1 MTLARRFVSFLSDYG
16 HSDEFVGVCKSVML
30 SLAPDLQIIDITHDL
45 PVHDVRAGA
54 LTLVRAAQYLP
65 DGGIVLAVV
74 DPGVGTDR
82 RLVAVEVEHGIL
94 LGPDNGLLAPAV
106 AILGGAQRVVSLTST
121 EHQLPAPGPTFAGR
135 DVLSPAAAHLAA
147 GVDASELGDEVDAA
161 GLVPGLVSLPR
172 HDEGGAIHGEVW
184 WIDRFGN
191 CQLNIDP
198 DELRAHGA
206 EPGAP
211 LEVRFSPSALASSGS
226 APTVGKAAVSAGEQV
241 RSVRWVQTYADA
253 KPSELVLLVDSYG
266 LASLALDRGSA
277 AAECRLEPA
286 SAVTLVP
293 PGATVTDRDREPS

>member
-1 MTLARRFVSFLSDYG
+1 VTLARRFVSFLSDYG

-65 DGGIVLAVV
+65 DGGVVLAVV

-135 DVLSPAAAHLAA
+135 DVLAPAAAHLAA
-147 GVDASELGDEVDAA
+147 GVDPSELGDEVDAA

-172 HDEGGAIHGEVW
+172 HDEGGAIYGEVW

-206 EPGAP
+206 DPGGT
-211 LEVRFSPSALASSGS
+211 LEVRFGD
-226 APTVGKAAVSAGEQV
+226 QV
-241 RSVRWVQTYADA
+241 RSVRWVHTYADA

-277 AAECRLEPA
+277 AAECMLEPA

-293 PGATVTDRDREPS
+293 PGATVTGTDQGPS

>member
-1 MTLARRFVSFLSDYG
+1 VALARRFVSFLSDYG
-16 HSDEFVGVCKSVML
+16 YADEFVGVCKSVML
-30 SLAPDLQIIDITHDL
+30 SLAPDLQIVDITHAL
-45 PVHDVRAGA
+45 PPHDVRAGA

-74 DPGVGTDR
+74 DPGVGTER
-82 RLVAVEVEHGIL
+82 RLVAVEVEHGVL

-135 DVLSPAAAHLAA
+135 DVLAPAAAHLAA
-147 GVDASELGDEVDAA
+147 GVDPSELGDEVDAA

-206 EPGAP
+206 EPGAT
-211 LEVRFSPSALASSGS
+211 LEIRLGDQA
-226 APTVGKAAVSAGEQV
+226 
-241 RSVRWVQTYADA
+241 RSVRWVHTYADA

-266 LASLALDRGSA
+266 LAALALDRGSA
-277 AAECRLEPA
+277 AVECRLEPA
-286 SAVTLVP
+286 SAVTVVP
-293 PGATVTDRDREPS
+293 PGASVTGRDVEPS

>member
-1 MTLARRFVSFLSDYG
+1 VTLARRFVSFLSDYG
-16 HSDEFVGVCKSVML
+16 HTDEFVGVCKSVML
-30 SLAPDLQIIDITHDL
+30 SLAPDLQIVDITHDL

-82 RLVAVEVEHGIL
+82 RLVAVEVEQGIL

-135 DVLSPAAAHLAA
+135 DVLAPAAAHLAA
-147 GVDASELGDEVDAA
+147 GVDPSELGDEVDAA

-172 HDEGGAIHGEVW
+172 HDEGGAIYGEVW

-206 EPGAP
+206 EPGGT
-211 LEVRFSPSALASSGS
+211 LEVRFGD
-226 APTVGKAAVSAGEQV
+226 QV
-241 RSVRWVQTYADA
+241 RSVRWVHTYADA

-266 LASLALDRGSA
+266 LASLALDRASA
-277 AAECRLEPA
+277 AAECTLEPA

-293 PGATVTDRDREPS
+293 PGATLTGTDQGPS

>member
-1 MTLARRFVSFLSDYG
+1 VLIAFASDYG
-16 HSDEFVGVCKSVML
+16 HTDEFVGVCKSVML
-30 SLAPDLQIIDITHDL
+30 SLAPDLQIVDITHDL

-82 RLVAVEVEHGIL
+82 RLVAVEVEQGIL

-106 AILGGAQRVVSLTST
+106 AILGGAQRVISLTST

-135 DVLSPAAAHLAA
+135 DVLAPAAAHLAA
-147 GVDASELGDEVDAA
+147 GVDPSELGEEVDAA

-206 EPGAP
+206 EPGGTI
-211 LEVRFSPSALASSGS
+211 EVRFGD
-226 APTVGKAAVSAGEQV
+226 QV
-241 RSVRWVQTYADA
+241 RSVRWVHTYADA

-277 AAECRLEPA
+277 AAECTLEPG
-286 SAVTLVP
+286 SSVTLVP
-293 PGATVTDRDREPS
+293 PGATVTGTDEGPS

>member
-1 MTLARRFVSFLSDYG
+1 VTLARRFVSFLSDYG

-135 DVLSPAAAHLAA
+135 DVLAPAAAHLAA
-147 GVDASELGDEVDAA
+147 GVDPSELGDEVDAA
-161 GLVPGLVSLPR
+161 GLVPGLVSLPQ

-211 LEVRFSPSALASSGS
+211 IEVRF
-226 APTVGKAAVSAGEQV
+226 GEQA
-241 RSVRWVQTYADA
+241 RSVRWVHTYADA

-277 AAECRLEPA
+277 AAECALEPA

-293 PGATVTDRDREPS
+293 PGATVSGRDQGPA

>member
-1 MTLARRFVSFLSDYG
+1 VTLARRFVSFLSDYG
-16 HSDEFVGVCKSVML
+16 HTDEFVGVCKSVML
-30 SLAPDLQIIDITHDL
+30 SLAPDLQIVDITHDL

-82 RLVAVEVEHGIL
+82 RLVAVEVEQGIL

-135 DVLSPAAAHLAA
+135 DVLAPAAAHLAA
-147 GVDASELGDEVDAA
+147 GVDPSELGAEVDAA

-172 HDEGGAIHGEVW
+172 HDEGGAIYGEVW

-206 EPGAP
+206 EPGGT
-211 LEVRFSPSALASSGS
+211 LEVRFGDQA
-226 APTVGKAAVSAGEQV
+226 
-241 RSVRWVQTYADA
+241 RSVRWVHTYADA

-277 AAECRLEPA
+277 AAECTLEPA

-293 PGATVTDRDREPS
+293 PGATVTGTDQEPS